1 MKKLLVFACITAF
14 AIFFGSCKKI
24 NLVESKTDQIDV
36 SRVKTKVD
44 VWISQKKQLFNEVKK
59 ANIELLTE
67 NLQYSEAVYE
77 NYGSNKRILVIPVA
91 EAFKQQKGVEKTKQ
105 LTLVL
110 ALNAA
115 DEIET
120 GNLMLFIPKA
130 GKNIDR
136 LPRETFSKIIN
147 KTAPETDGKYKFL
160 SIAGTLV
167 FEMDYEGQNLKS
179 FSKVQQH
186 ANAQNARSSCTD
198 WYWVTTYYYPDGSTY
213 QTWDYVAT
221 TCDGDGCYDPELA
234 SVCPGGDGGGSESIS
249 MTLEPNENIDGV
261 DNICESSFK
270 FQQAVASSNG
280 AGGWR
285 LAGTTDI
292 RMKVVNLSTGEY
304 VPLNLPTIYFGLPI
318 FRANGEYY
326 SESRAKEIAAE
337 AVQYAEDEVMR
348 VYRSVGG
355 NLNVA
360 AMTLFY
366 REKIDEKM
374 QSYAGSAT
382 LTPGSNMSVSELGK
396 ASYGWPILGCL

>member
-1 MKKLLVFACITAF
+1 MKKLLALAF
-14 AIFFGSCKKI
+14 FIGFSTFFSSCRKT
-24 NLVESKTDQIDV
+24 NLVELKTDQIEV
-36 SRVKTKVD
+36 SRVKNKVD
-44 VWISQKKQLFNEVKK
+44 GWLNQKKQLFNDAKK
-59 ANIELLTE
+59 ANIELLAE

-77 NYGSNKRILVIPVA
+77 KYGSNKRILVIPVA
-91 EAFKQQKGVEKTKQ
+91 EAFKQQKGVEKTK
-105 LTLVL
+105 LLHLVL

-120 GNLMLFIPKA
+120 GNLVLFTPET
-130 GKNIDR
+130 GKDIDR
-136 LPRETFSKIIN
+136 LPRETFSKIVN
-147 KTAPETDGKYKFL
+147 KTAPDTDGKYKFL
-160 SIAGTLV
+160 SIAGTFV
-167 FEMDYEGQNLKS
+167 FEIDYEGQNLKS
-179 FSKVQQH
+179 FTKVQQH
-186 ANAQNARSSCTD
+186 TNGQNARSSCID
-198 WYWVTTYYYPDGSTY
+198 WYWVTTYHYPDGTSS
-213 QTWDYVAT
+213 QTWEYVST
-221 TCDGDGCYDPELA
+221 TCDGDGCYDPTLA
-234 SVCPGGDGGGSESIS
+234 SICPGGDGDGGNTS
-249 MTLEPNENIDGV
+249 MGLEHNENIDGV

-360 AMTLFY
+360 AMILFF

-396 ASYGWPILGCL
+396 ASYGWPIVGCL